1 MGRRDE
7 EVGRRLRASFKGKVP
22 FSNAMDRRAFIG
34 LMIINLMLAFG
45 NTFAASFNMIY
56 LIKHLGLELWQAP
69 TYMLIGFSISI
80 LVSLWMSW
88 KPSLD
93 PRNAIIAGLG
103 FLIFEFTLF
112 AFVTDGII
120 LSLIVGCAFGLFY
133 PLFWTPCNIL
143 MAHLTEKGDRG
154 VTYGAFFFIW
164 PLATFIAPFIGG
176 LVIGYVSYQA
186 LYVLGIVILLLTGVV
201 VAAYRNYIPKN
212 QVMKIRL
219 DAIGKR
225 NVIAVLGEGGFEGVF
240 WIDVILITYIFS
252 QDEVQI
258 GAVFSLFGLAAGLMG
273 IIQGKVSDKIQN
285 RRFFS
290 SLSAIASIPCV
301 ILIYLSTS
309 LESFAFA
316 NGLLEFAC
324 FVFPVFIFAILT
336 DRLEETKND
345 SVLGREFLLDIGRV
359 SSIAILMAL
368 LAMGFSPQQ
377 VMLLAIPF
385 LLMGTFAHE
394 EKRKASKS
402 VRAGDANELH

>member
-1 MGRRDE
+1 
-7 EVGRRLRASFKGKVP
+7 
-22 FSNAMDRRAFIG
+22 MDRRAFIG

-56 LIKHLGLELWQAP
+56 LIKHLGVELWQAP

-80 LVSLWMSW
+80 VVSLWMSW
-88 KPSLD
+88 KPHLD
-93 PRNAIIAGLG
+93 PRNALITGLG
-103 FLIFEFTLF
+103 FLIVEFALF
-112 AFVTDGII
+112 MVVKDGIL
-120 LSLIVGCAFGLFY
+120 LSIMVGCVFGLFY

-164 PLATFIAPFIGG
+164 PVATFVAPFIGG
-176 LVIGYVSYQA
+176 LVIGFLNYQV
-186 LYVLGIVILLLTGVV
+186 LYILGIVILALTGVV
-201 VAAYRNYIPKN
+201 VAAYRKYIPKD

-225 NVIAVLGEGGFEGVF
+225 NVIAVLGEGGFEGIF
-240 WIDVILITYIFS
+240 WIDMILVTYMFS
-252 QDEVQI
+252 QDEVEI
-258 GAVFSLFGLAAGLMG
+258 GALFSLFGLAAGIMG
-273 IIQGKVSDKIQN
+273 IILGKVSDRIQN

-301 ILIYLSTS
+301 ILIYLATS
-309 LESFAFA
+309 IESFALA

-359 SSIAILMAL
+359 CSIAIMMTL
-368 LAMGFSPQQ
+368 LSMGFTPQE

-385 LLMGTFAHE
+385 LLMGTVAQE
-394 EKRKASKS
+394 EKKKVSTAARKS
-402 VRAGDANELH
+402 N